1 MDPATIALLA
11 KLGTSAASTAITARK
26 TDAEKINKEK
36 MEALMRQEEYGAL
49 GLSTAE
55 RQLML
60 GEQEQAIQRQAA
72 QSNAMR
78 RQYLA
83 GAAGGSGAAM
93 EQAALTEQNEM
104 VARERAI
111 ADVEAKN
118 MQREIEQRQEL
129 EDRIGA
135 DEIRQQA
142 RREAIASTI
151 RGGAETGAE
160 AYGQKITLEGQKGD
174 YSQQAADFGMSEA
187 ELESLSNMLSDNP
200 ELMALLGGSI

>member
-60 GEQEQAIQRQAA
+60 GEQEQAIQRQ
-72 QSNAMR
+72 
-78 RQYLA
+78 
-83 GAAGGSGAAM
+83 
-93 EQAALTEQNEM
+93 
-104 VARERAI
+104 
-111 ADVEAKN
+111 
-118 MQREIEQRQEL
+118 REIEQRQEL

-160 AYGQKITLEGQKGD
+160 AYGQKITLEGAKGD
-174 YSQQAADFGMSEA
+174 YSQQAAEYGMSEA